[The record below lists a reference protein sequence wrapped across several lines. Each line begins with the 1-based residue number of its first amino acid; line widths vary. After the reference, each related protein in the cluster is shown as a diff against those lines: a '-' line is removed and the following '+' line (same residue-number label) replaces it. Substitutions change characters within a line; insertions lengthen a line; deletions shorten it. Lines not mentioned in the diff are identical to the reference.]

1 MNMINELNNN
11 TIFPINGN
19 AKRRQLG
26 DSIIDTRV
34 DTRGLPGYYKND
46 DSYKPYTIYGNSGEF
61 SFTFYYF
68 YNFFLILVWST
79 F

>member
-1 MNMINELNNN
+1 MINELNNN
-11 TIFPINGN
+11 SIFPNNGN

-46 DSYKPYTIYGNSGEF
+46 DKYKPFTIYGNCGKF
-61 SFTFYYF
+61 PLKYYF
-68 YNFFLILVWST
+68 IFF
-79 F
+79 